1 MIVNKIWTILD
12 GVLEDV
18 HPVGDWRRYTS
29 NDIFVSDD
37 KKKLVAAVF
46 NDEDANIR
54 GWLVESALK
63 LALQSS
69 YKDRLLAIDPLNTYD
84 IPLNG
89 KLNSVTIDN
98 ETVTFFTIENENN
111 SPVYEDILKC
121 SFDVSSSAVTVNGKE
136 YKYTLTDNLTNPIPL
151 TIDKS
156 FMFLL
161 PSNNVDVIL
170 TVKRVY
176 KELASSILQTRIKA
190 VLNNK
195 LLREVSDAN
204 NVVEMVGSF
213 VWQVV

>member
-1 MIVNKIWTILD
+1 M
-12 GVLEDV
+12 
-18 HPVGDWRRYTS
+18 GDWRRYTS

-69 YKDRLLAIDPLNTYD
+69 YKDKLLAIDPLNTYD

-89 KLNSVTIDN
+89 KLNSVAIDN
-98 ETVTFFTIENENN
+98 KTVTFFTIENENN

-121 SFDVSSSAVTVNGKE
+121 FFDISSSAVTVNGKE